1 MINQYYLTTRF
12 FIAMAV
18 CIGLLVMSF
27 VIPALYPIA
36 WALFYFIGL
45 ISVWEGWTLA
55 KVRFQLSANRK
66 ITTKLSLGDDQHIRY
81 EVSNLS
87 ARPLIITLIDE
98 LPQQFQ
104 IRNFRVTHKTIPQ
117 QIWLHD
123 EKVRPLVR
131 GKYFFGDLHVY
142 LSLPGINFIEL
153 RVTKPA
159 TQESTVYPSAIQMEK
174 YALEVF
180 SRTANLT
187 GIRRVRTLGEND
199 EFELIR
205 NYQQGDNIRSIN
217 WKATSRKNHL
227 MVNQFQNTRA
237 QQVYCILDKGRSMK
251 MPFAGLTLLD
261 YAINTALVISNIIL
275 RKYDKAGLIT
285 FSDRIGQMVGAENMP
300 LQLNL
305 ISEQL
310 YAQITGFK
318 ESNFELLYHTLR
330 SRLRRRSILLFFTN
344 FEYQS
349 DLDRH
354 LPFLQSLNN
363 IHLLV
368 VIFFQ
373 NTELASVAGFEAK
386 NLGDV
391 YLKTFAQKA
400 LREKE
405 IIQNKLQS
413 YGIQTILTP
422 PQDLSIQVINKYLE
436 IKARRKS

>member
-1 MINQYYLTTRF
+1 M
-12 FIAMAV
+12 AM
-18 CIGLLVMSF
+18 CIGLFVMSF
-27 VIPALYPIA
+27 VIPDLYSVA
-36 WALFYFIGL
+36 WALFYFIVIFSL
-45 ISVWEGWTLA
+45 WQGWILA
-55 KVRFQLSANRK
+55 KVRLQ
-66 ITTKLSLGDDQHIRY
+66 ITARRSITSKLSLGDDQHIRY
-81 EVSNLS
+81 EVNNHS
-87 ARPLIITLIDE
+87 ARSLLVSFIDE
-98 LPQQFQ
+98 LPHQFQ
-104 IRNFRVTHKTIPQ
+104 IRNFCVTHKMIPQ
-117 QIWLHD
+117 QPWMHE
-123 EKVRPLVR
+123 EKIRPLVR
-131 GKYFFGDLHVY
+131 GKYIFGDLQMY
-142 LSLPGINFIEL
+142 LSFPGIGVIEL
-153 RVTKPA
+153 RVTQPA
-159 TQESTVYPSAIQMEK
+159 TQETTVYPSAIQMEK

-180 SRTANLT
+180 SRTAQLT
-187 GIRRVRTLGEND
+187 GIRRVRALGEND

-285 FSDRIGQMVGAENMP
+285 FSDRIGQMIGAENSP

-305 ISEQL
+305 IAEQL
-310 YAQITGFK
+310 YAQTTGFK

-349 DLDRH
+349 DLERH

-363 IHLLV
+363 LHLLV

-373 NTELASVAGFEAK
+373 NTELASLAGFEAK
-386 NLGDV
+386 NLREI
-391 YLKTFAQKA
+391 YQQTFAQRA
-400 LREKE
+400 LQEKE

-422 PQDLSIQVINKYLE
+422 PQDLSVQVINKYLE